1 MSGDEESSL
10 VSDNSKNS
18 FRDNSES
25 VKYNKR
31 KDGSESELIRRRKE
45 GKKQRQEKLID
56 NLEREKN
63 KAGHSGPLET
73 NQSKTK
79 KIKTVFEA
87 QQESQ
92 LRTGRSYT
100 VSLAL
105 AGSILD
111 LSLIHI

>member
-10 VSDNSKNS
+10 VSDNSKTA

-31 KDGSESELIRRRKE
+31 KDASESELIRRRKE

-63 KAGHSGPLET
+63 KTGHIGPLET

-79 KIKTVFEA
+79 KLKFEPTTS
-87 QQESQ
+87 SQ
-92 LRTGRSYT
+92 KLDYVRCIIFF
-100 VSLAL
+100 SLPII
-105 AGSILD
+105 GHQPD
-111 LSLIHI
+111 PTY